1 MSNNLYHNIILEI
14 RKKVAGQIQCGLNSI
29 KKIAKKNKRALR
41 NIKKRLRLLKV
52 KGRIKNY
59 RTFIKIK
66 KFIKNNKTLRWIEEK
81 LEPILK
87 RLPKKTQQSCRS
99 GLKRINRMN
108 NIKKVAI
115 ISTLAILWAIPFA
128 LVTSAVLAI
137 LIIETSAIYKSQR

>member
-14 RKKVAGQIQCGLNSI
+14 RKKVAGQIQRGLSSMKEFTRKNKAIFRKIKRSI
-29 KKIAKKNKRALR
+29 KLIKD
-41 NIKKRLRLLKV
+41 KKRV
-52 KGRIKNY
+52 NNY
-59 RTFIKIK
+59 KTFITIK

-87 RLPKKTQQSCRS
+87 RLPKKTQRSCRS